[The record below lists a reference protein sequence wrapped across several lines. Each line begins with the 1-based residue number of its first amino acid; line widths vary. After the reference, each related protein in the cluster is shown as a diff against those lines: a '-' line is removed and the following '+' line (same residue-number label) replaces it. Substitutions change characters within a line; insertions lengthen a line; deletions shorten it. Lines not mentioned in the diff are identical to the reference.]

1 MKVKR
6 MNNKIVG
13 LLAVFFVAGCGS
25 DDAVEAEVAA
35 AAPAAPVAKVLED
48 FELISRQSFF
58 DDPDLGQGR
67 ISPDGTK
74 VSYIAPLDGVK
85 NVWVA
90 PVDDISAGK
99 AVTSDASRGTRQHDW
114 AYNNRNLLYMRDQG
128 GDENYHV
135 ISIDLETGDE
145 IDLTPHENTL
155 GILVAGSYRYP
166 NKYLIGMNDRDPKW
180 HDVYLVDLTTG
191 ERKLVELNDG
201 FGSYI
206 ADEDLIL
213 RIATKP
219 TDDGGMSIQKKSA
232 TGEWSELLAVP
243 KDDVFS
249 LNVLSFSEDG
259 RYFYMTDSVGR
270 DTSALYEVNF
280 ETGERSL
287 LAASD
292 VADIGDVL
300 MDHGTGKPVAY
311 TADYLRGE
319 WHAIGDSVA
328 STLNGALKTI
338 PGDTSV
344 SGQSKDGS
352 KWMVLSSDPSAP
364 AAYYLLDRD
373 IGTASKLFDTRSNLV
388 GKPLVDMHPVVVKS
402 RDGLDLVSYLSLPPH
417 IEVDADFNVSESAPM
432 VLWVHGGP
440 WARDGYGYNGIAQ
453 WLTNRG
459 YAVLQ
464 VNYRGSTGFGKEFVK
479 AGAKEWAAAMHD
491 DLIDAVDWAISKGI
505 TEEGRVAIGGGS
517 YGGYATLVGVAFTPE
532 KFACGV
538 DIVGP
543 SNLVTLLDSIPE
555 YWQSFFEVLVNNVGD
570 PRTEEG
576 QRFLRSRS
584 PLYLADQ
591 ITKPLL
597 IGQGANDPRVT
608 QIEADQIVSAMQEG
622 DLPVTYVLYPDEGHG
637 FGRAE
642 NADSFLAVSEVFL
655 AGCLGGRYEDFGD
668 SFDGSS
674 TTVPHGAEFIPGL
687 KEALA
692 AAEIVIKN

>member
-1 MKVKR
+1 
-6 MNNKIVG
+6 MNNNMMIG
-13 LLAVFFVAGCGS
+13 LLAALLIVGCGS
-25 DDAVEAEVAA
+25 DR
-35 AAPAAPVAKVLED
+35 APEPEPGKMLED

-58 DDPDLGQGR
+58 DDPDLAQGR
-67 ISPDGTK
+67 ISPDGTR

-90 PVDDISAGK
+90 PVDNIAAGK
-99 AVTSDASRGTRQHDW
+99 AVTADTLRGTRQHDW

-135 ISIDLETGDE
+135 ISIDLDTGE
-145 IDLTPHENTL
+145 EVDLTPYENTL
-155 GILVAGSYRYP
+155 GTLVGGSYEHP
-166 NKYLIGMNDRDPKW
+166 DKYLIGMNDRDPRW

-191 ERKLVELNDG
+191 ERQLVELNDG
-201 FGSYI
+201 FGAYV
-206 ADEDLIL
+206 ADNDLKVRL
-213 RIATKP
+213 ASRP
-219 TDDGGMSIQKKSA
+219 TENGGMSVQKKSA
-232 TGEWSELLAVP
+232 DGDWSELLAIP

-249 LNVLSFSEDG
+249 LNILGFSADG
-259 RYFYMTDSVGR
+259 TLFYMTDSVGR
-270 DTSALYEVNF
+270 DTSALYEVDF
-280 ETGERSL
+280 ETGERSV

-292 VADIGDVL
+292 IADIGSVL
-300 MDHGTGKPVAY
+300 MDHSSGEPVAY
-311 TADYLRGE
+311 AVDYLRGE
-319 WHAIGDSVA
+319 WHAIGDSVRA
-328 STLNGALKTI
+328 TLEGALESI
-338 PGDTSV
+338 PGDKSV
-344 SGQSKDGS
+344 SGRSRDGS
-352 KWMVLSSDPSAP
+352 RWMVQSSAPSAP
-364 AAYYLLDRD
+364 AAYYLVDRNN
-373 IGTASKLFDTRSNLV
+373 GTANKLFDTRQNLV
-388 GKPLVDMHPVVVKS
+388 GKPLVDMHPLVVKS

-417 IEVDADFNVSESAPM
+417 VEIDADFNVSESMPM

-464 VNYRGSTGFGKEFVK
+464 VNYRGSTGFGKEFVN

-491 DLIDAVDWAISKGI
+491 DLIDVVDWTISKGI
-505 TEEGRVAIGGGS
+505 TEDGRVAIGGGS
-517 YGGYATLVGVAFTPE
+517 YGGYATLVGVTFTPE

-543 SNLVTLLDSIPE
+543 SNLVTLLESVPD

-584 PLYLADQ
+584 PLFLADQ

-608 QIEADQIVSAMQEG
+608 QIEADQIVSAMQA
-622 DLPVTYVLYPDEGHG
+622 DNLPVTYVLYPDEGHG

-655 AGCLGGRYEDFGD
+655 AGCLGGRYQEFGD

-674 TTVPHGAEFIPGL
+674 TTVPHGAEFVPGL
-687 KEALA
+687 SEALA
-692 AAEIVIKN
+692 TAEIVNKN

>member
-1 MKVKR
+1 
-6 MNNKIVG
+6 MNNKSLEVIG
-13 LLAVFFVAGCGS
+13 L
-25 DDAVEAEVAA
+25 VAA
-35 AAPAAPVAKVLED
+35 LCLASCGTDEAMEPSDTPGVLALED
-48 FELISRQSFF
+48 FELISRKSFF
-58 DDPDLGQGR
+58 DDPDLTQGR
-67 ISPDGTK
+67 ISPDGTR
-74 VSYIAPLDGVK
+74 VSYIAPLNGVK

-90 PVDDISAGK
+90 PIEDIKAGV
-99 AVTSDASRGTRQHDW
+99 AVTFDEQRGTRQHDW
-114 AYNNRNLLYMRDQG
+114 AYNDRNLFYFRDFG
-128 GDENYHV
+128 GDENYHI
-135 ISIDLETGDE
+135 ISIDLENGEE
-145 IDLTPHENTL
+145 IDLTPFENTRGTL
-155 GILVAGSYRYP
+155 IGGSYRHP
-166 NKYLIGMNDRDPKW
+166 DKYLIGMNDRDSKW

-191 ERKLVELNDG
+191 ERQLVELNDG
-201 FGSYI
+201 YGSYV
-206 ADEDLIL
+206 ADHDLNL
-213 RIATKP
+213 RVAIRP

-232 TGEWSELLAVP
+232 DGEWSEFVAIS

-249 LNVLSFSEDG
+249 LSILGFSADGLS
-259 RYFYMTDSVGR
+259 FYMTDSVGR

-280 ETGERSL
+280 ESGERSV
-287 LAASD
+287 LAVSD

-300 MDHGTGKPVAY
+300 MDQSTGKPIAY

-319 WHAIGDSVA
+319 WHAIGDTVA
-328 STLNGALKTI
+328 STLDGALRTI
-338 PGDTSV
+338 PGDKSIT
-344 SGQSKDGS
+344 GQSRDGS
-352 KWMVLSSDPSAP
+352 KWVVFSSDPKAP
-364 AAYYLLDRD
+364 AAYFLVDRD
-373 IGTASKLFDTRSNLV
+373 AGTASKLFDTRNSLV
-388 GKPLVDMHPVVVKS
+388 GKPLVDMQPVVIKS

-417 IEVDADFNVSESAPM
+417 VEIDADYSVSETVPM

-440 WARDGYGYNGIAQ
+440 WGRDGYGYDSIAQ
-453 WLTNRG
+453 WLSNRG

-464 VNYRGSTGFGKEFVK
+464 VNYRGSTGFGKDFVN

-517 YGGYATLVGVAFTPE
+517 YGGYATLVGVTFTPE

-543 SNLVTLLDSIPE
+543 SNLVTLLNSIPD

-584 PLYLADQ
+584 PLYFADQ

-597 IGQGANDPRVT
+597 IGQGANDPRVK
-608 QIEADQIVSAMQEG
+608 QAEADQIVAAMQEA

-674 TTVPHGAEFIPGL
+674 TTVPQGVEFIPGL
-687 KEALA
+687 AAALA
-692 AAEIVIKN
+692 GAEIVNKN

>member
-1 MKVKR
+1 MN
-6 MNNKIVG
+6 NNKIIG
-13 LLAVFFVAGCGS
+13 LMAVFLLAGCGP
-25 DDAVEAEVAA
+25 DAAVEPE
-35 AAPAAPVAKVLED
+35 PQPVAKVLED

-58 DDPDLGQGR
+58 DDPDLSQGR
-67 ISPDGTK
+67 ISPDGMK

-85 NVWVA
+85 NVWLA
-90 PVDDISAGK
+90 PVDNISAGK
-99 AVTSDASRGTRQHDW
+99 AITADTSRGTRQHDW
-114 AYNNRNLLYMRDQG
+114 AYNNRNLFYMRDQG

-135 ISIDLETGDE
+135 ISIDLESGEE
-145 IDLTPHENTL
+145 IDLTPYENTL
-155 GILVAGSYRYP
+155 GTLVGGSYRHP
-166 NKYLIGMNDRDPKW
+166 DKYLIGMNDRDPRW

-191 ERKLVELNDG
+191 ERELVELNDG
-201 FGSYI
+201 FAAYV
-206 ADEDLIL
+206 ADEDLVL

-219 TDDGGMSIQKKSA
+219 TEDGGMSIQKKNA
-232 TGEWSELLAVP
+232 EGEWTEMLAIP

-249 LNVLSFSEDG
+249 LSVLGFSADG
-259 RYFYMTDSVGR
+259 KHFYMTDSVGR

-280 ETGERSL
+280 ATGERTV
-287 LAASD
+287 LASSD
-292 VADIGDVL
+292 VSDIGDVV
-300 MDHGTGKPVAY
+300 MDLSTGKPAAY
-311 TADYLRGE
+311 SIDYLRGE
-319 WHAIGDSVA
+319 WHAIGDSFVA
-328 STLNGALKTI
+328 TLEGALTTV
-338 PGDTSV
+338 PGDTSIL
-344 SGQSKDGS
+344 GQSKDGS
-352 KWMVLSSDPSAP
+352 KWMVVSSDPSAP
-364 AAYYLLDRD
+364 AAYYLLDRAK
-373 IGTASKLFDTRSNLV
+373 GTASKLFDTRRKLV

-417 IEVDADFNVSESAPM
+417 VEVDADFNVSETVPM

-440 WARDGYGYNGIAQ
+440 WARDGYGYSGIAQ
-453 WLTNRG
+453 WLSNRG

-491 DLIDAVDWAISKGI
+491 DLVDAVDWAISRGI

-517 YGGYATLVGVAFTPE
+517 YGGYATLVGVTFTPE

-584 PLYLADQ
+584 PLFLADQ

-608 QIEADQIVSAMQEG
+608 QIEADQIVSAMQER

-655 AGCLGGRYEDFGD
+655 SQCLGGRYEDFGD

-674 TTVPHGAEFIPGL
+674 ATVPHGAEFVPGL
-687 KEALA
+687 AEALA
-692 AAEIVIKN
+692 GAEIVNKN